1 MTTISLEYADRL
13 SKQKKRLEAQK
24 ERILKQIEIEKK
36 RALGAQRRGE
46 AITGI
51 DELERVKLSKQDE
64 WRAKWNK
71 RRAKWDARARK
82 YGG

>member
-24 ERILKQIEIEKK
+24 ERILKQIEIERK
-36 RALGAQRRGE
+36 RALSAQRRGE

-51 DELERVKLSKQDE
+51 DELEMVKLSKQDE